1 MNEPESDD
9 ATYYNKSLVH
19 QTVINSPQPTVLPMR
34 SVHPKYQGRF
44 FLFLISICFSA
55 TVLWTSQADALCIK
69 NRQANLRQGP
79 GLHYDKIWEVF
90 RYMPF
95 HQLGKKGEWL
105 RVQDLDGDIYWVHKK
120 LTTKSFKCAVIKK
133 DATNLRDGPGT
144 HYKKVTGMPGEKYF
158 SMKVL
163 KIKDNWVQVVDAWGD
178 KAWIYR
184 PLVWIK

>member
-1 MNEPESDD
+1 MSHIHL
-9 ATYYNKSLVH
+9 KFQS
-19 QTVINSPQPTVLPMR
+19 
-34 SVHPKYQGRF
+34 KY
-44 FLFLISICFSA
+44 FLLLISFCLGL
-55 TVLWTSQADALCIK
+55 TVLWTSPADALCIK

-95 HQLGKKGEWL
+95 QQLGKKGEWL
-105 RVQDLDGDIYWVHKK
+105 RVKDLDGDIYWVHKK

-133 DATNLRDGPGT
+133 DATNLRNGPGT
-144 HYKKVTGMPGEKYF
+144 KYKKVKGMPGEKYF

-184 PLVWIK
+184 PLVWIQ

>member
-1 MNEPESDD
+1 MSR
-9 ATYYNKSLVH
+9 
-19 QTVINSPQPTVLPMR
+19 INSKLQKKIFLLLVL
-34 SVHPKYQGRF
+34 
-44 FLFLISICFSA
+44 ICFGWIVFGSLPA
-55 TVLWTSQADALCIK
+55 HALCI
-69 NRQANLRQGP
+69 NNSQANLRQGP

-95 HQLGKKGEWL
+95 QQLGKKGEWL
-105 RVQDLDGDIYWVHKK
+105 RVKDMDGDIYWVHKR

-133 DATNLRDGPGT
+133 DATNLRRGPGT
-144 HYKKVTGMPGEKYF
+144 RFKKVKGMPGEKYF